1 MAHQGTIGRYFPIVP
16 EMLPVKDS
24 YMQYYLLL
32 KGDSEKDSHYDS
44 NLLGDESFGT
54 FYSGQAF
61 KTLTKIIE
69 TDPEALTKA
78 PFLS

>member
-1 MAHQGTIGRYFPIVP
+1 
-16 EMLPVKDS
+16 
-24 YMQYYLLL
+24 MQYYLLL

-69 TDPEALTKA
+69 LDPEALDDAKVVTDMGQRYTITE
-78 PFLS
+78 FLDKIKKLKIFIN